1 MKFFRNL
8 GRHLRDGLRNL
19 FRNGWMTTASI
30 IMMTVTLF
38 MLGLF
43 VLIIGNVDQ
52 LTKSVEQ
59 EIQVRVMIDPLAE
72 VADEQALGEQIA
84 QIDQVTRVVYRSAEE
99 ELASYKDVITEDFD
113 VLEGDTNPLNNMYL
127 VNVASTDQIEKVSKE
142 IQEFEHVLSANIGSL
157 NIDGLI
163 RTINILRYIAAFFA
177 AIFIIIAVLL
187 ISNTIR
193 LTINARQTEIEIMR
207 LVGAKNSYI
216 RAPFALEGAFIGMIG
231 AFIATLLLYAS
242 YQGIL
247 GIARELFAF
256 NPEYALAIWPLI
268 LWIGL
273 GLLLAGMILGTI
285 GARRSIHKFLK
296 A

>member
-72 VADEQALGEQIA
+72 VADEQALGDKIA

-142 IQEFEHVLSANIGSL
+142 IEAFDYVLSANIGSL

-231 AFIATLLLYAS
+231 AILSTLLLFAS
-242 YQGIL
+242 YKGIL
-247 GIARELFAF
+247 EIARELFAF

-296 A
+296 T